1 MIYRKILLILFLILF
16 WADQANAT
24 PVIADLS
31 LRQIEIDSGFTG
43 TEILLFGARNDAG
56 DIVVV
61 IRGPE
66 LSYIVRKKERLAGI
80 WLNRKQARFDNINGF
95 YAVASS
101 RPLDDI
107 RNDYL
112 INSLQIG
119 ADNIKLLPRKSIEQI
134 DDFRKAFLDRQAKTN
149 LYSLKVEKVSFIGD
163 TLFRT
168 IIKFPDN
175 IPRGVYTA
183 EVYLFSDN
191 QLAGIQSTP
200 IIVSKK
206 GFDAV
211 VFDFA
216 HKYPALYGFIS
227 VALALIAGWG
237 AGLIFRK
244 V

>member
-1 MIYRKILLILFLILF
+1 MTYKKFLFWVFLFLSASDAL
-16 WADQANAT
+16 AT

-61 IRGPE
+61 VRGPE
-66 LSYIVRKKERLAGI
+66 LSYMVRKKEKILGI
-80 WLNRKQARFDNINGF
+80 WMNRKQAQFNNISGF
-95 YAVASS
+95 YAIAAS
-101 RPLDDI
+101 RPLEEV

-119 ADNIKLLPRKSIEQI
+119 AENIKLLPRKSTDNIEE
-134 DDFRKAFLDRQAKTN
+134 FRKAFLDRQEKTN

-175 IPRGVYTA
+175 IPRGIYTA
-183 EVYLFSDN
+183 EIYLFSDN
-191 QLAGIQSTP
+191 QLAGVQSTP

-206 GFDAV
+206 GFEAA

-216 HKYPALYGFIS
+216 HMHSFFYGVIA
-227 VALALIAGWG
+227 VALALMAGWG